1 MNAPAE
7 SGASGAQ
14 AVPVGSARPD
24 RQTEPT
30 DRAEP
35 GYVAAPGYPADPTEL
50 IRELEA
56 QERRLVLRGF
66 THDDAW
72 HLGSLLVE
80 LARLREAPIAVDIRR
95 GPQQLFHYALE
106 RATADNDVWLE
117 RKCRVVE
124 RYAESS
130 FLVGARFHAKGTT
143 FEESSRLDPDRYAA
157 HGGAFPIRVAGVGV
171 VGVIAVSG
179 LPQADDHALVV
190 EALERFQQGGRDS
203 MGA

>member
-1 MNAPAE
+1 M
-7 SGASGAQ
+7 
-14 AVPVGSARPD
+14 
-24 RQTEPT
+24 
-30 DRAEP
+30 
-35 GYVAAPGYPADPTEL
+35 

-80 LARLREAPIAVDIRR
+80 LARLREAPVAVDIRR
-95 GPQQLFHYALE
+95 GVQQLFHCALE

-130 FLVGARFHAKGTT
+130 FLVGARFRAKGTT
-143 FEESSRLDPDRYAA
+143 FEASSRLDPDRYAA
-157 HGGAFPIRVAGVGV
+157 HGGAFPINVAGVGV

-190 EALERFQQGGRDS
+190 EALERFMQGGRNVV
-203 MGA
+203 GA